1 MNTFA
6 KIIAGLGVLAGI
18 SYFGKH
24 RMETERN
31 VAKASGFLGYLKGM
45 GQGFIYGARSILR
58 FR

>member
-1 MNTFA
+1 MRFGRTL
-6 KIIAGLGVLAGI
+6 AGLGLLAGI

-24 RMETERN
+24 RMQAEKSMVN
-31 VAKASGFLGYLKGM
+31 SAGFLGYLKGM